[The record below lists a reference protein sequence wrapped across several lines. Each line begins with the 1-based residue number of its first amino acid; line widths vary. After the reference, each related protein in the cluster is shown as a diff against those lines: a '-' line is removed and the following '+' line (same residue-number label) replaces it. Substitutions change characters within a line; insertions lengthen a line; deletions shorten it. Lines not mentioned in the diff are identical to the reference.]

1 MIIKLSVIRRSW
13 TDVYKEKQKKKKI
26 KILKVIF
33 GDLLHAAVISL
44 KLRGVRENFLA
55 SFQVVKTLDTIA
67 PFCRE
72 SSRD

>member
-13 TDVYKEKQKKKKI
+13 TDVYKEKQKKKK

>member
-1 MIIKLSVIRRSW
+1 MFIKKRK
-13 TDVYKEKQKKKKI
+13 KEKKKF
-26 KILKVIF
+26 LKVIF

-67 PFCRE
+67 AFCRE